1 MKDPYKNKDIR
12 YNYQLNEYEG
22 EDKDYE
28 NEHKV
33 IFPKTASK
41 GGSTI

>member
-1 MKDPYKNKDIR
+1 MKNPYENKKINF
-12 YNYQLNEYEG
+12 NYQLNEYQG
-22 EDKDYE
+22 EDKDFE
-28 NEHKV
+28 NPDKV